1 MHWFHV
7 NCINS
12 YLKDGIKR
20 IRCSNGEDTKEHEHQ
35 EPLLNHYVKTINNAQ
50 FFVNTFLCL
59 PTVIFNKVPHKHL
72 NTSKAFITLIF
83 TLRTLMILQCFC
95 KSIFIFD
102 VCNC

>member
-35 EPLLNHYVKTINNAQ
+35 EPLLNHYVKTIN
-50 FFVNTFLCL
+50 L
-59 PTVIFNKVPHKHL
+59 
-72 NTSKAFITLIF
+72 
-83 TLRTLMILQCFC
+83 
-95 KSIFIFD
+95 
-102 VCNC
+102 

>member
-35 EPLLNHYVKTINNAQ
+35 EPLLNHYVKTIN
-50 FFVNTFLCL
+50 FLLIRFCVFL
-59 PTVIFNKVPHKHL
+59 LSSSTKSHIKILTQAKHL
-72 NTSKAFITLIF
+72 L
-83 TLRTLMILQCFC
+83 L
-95 KSIFIFD
+95 
-102 VCNC
+102 